1 MQTTYRATGVVLGRL
16 WGGGEG
22 MYPSRPVQADTL
34 EQLRAEAQK
43 ALEDGSLDGGMGF
56 ERLIG
61 ALLDVEATITKT
73 IDGKEYYRNEYHEME
88 LGDLTDEQLEFLRE
102 ATF

>member
-1 MQTTYRATGVVLGRL
+1 MKTTYKSTGIVLGRL

-22 MYPSRPVQADTL
+22 AYPARVLRADSL
-34 EQLRAEAQK
+34 EELKAEAQK